1 MEMDMRQRSAG
12 QHQKHQADQPPGEQ
26 PAAPLPRLVALT
38 EDLVGLDRQQQ
49 REDVGEITQHH
60 EQDIGAVGAGRPAEI
75 LHVVDLAVVAP
86 ARIVLAV
93 GQQGH
98 HQEQAQGTDGDQCT
112 FLESV
117 VQLLAPERN
126 DCFWCCGGFLQN
138 ASFPAPKARPS
149 IE

>member
-1 MEMDMRQRSAG
+1 
-12 QHQKHQADQPPGEQ
+12 
-26 PAAPLPRLVALT
+26 
-38 EDLVGLDRQQQ
+38 
-49 REDVGEITQHH
+49 
-60 EQDIGAVGAGRPAEI
+60 
-75 LHVVDLAVVAP
+75 VAP

-98 HQEQAQGTDGDQCT
+98 HQEQAQGTDGDQRT
-112 FLESV
+112 FLEPV

>member
-1 MEMDMRQRSAG
+1 
-12 QHQKHQADQPPGEQ
+12 
-26 PAAPLPRLVALT
+26 
-38 EDLVGLDRQQQ
+38 
-49 REDVGEITQHH
+49 
-60 EQDIGAVGAGRPAEI
+60 
-75 LHVVDLAVVAP
+75 VAP

-112 FLESV
+112 FLEPV